1 MGPRRNSGSAVW
13 RVLNGSEH
21 VEAGRHLELFTV
33 GFPGSVL
40 QGKGTTSQMGL
51 PDADHR
57 CRAFYGENES
67 SGEMLPQGVY
77 V

>member
-1 MGPRRNSGSAVW
+1 MSPRRNSGSAVW

-21 VEAGRHLELFTV
+21 VEAGRHLEIFTV
-33 GFPGSVL
+33 GFP
-40 QGKGTTSQMGL
+40 TASQMGL

-57 CRAFYGENES
+57 SRAFYGENES